1 MEFVRSLRTVL
12 NHDVR
17 EKLKDDRGR
26 LRGVEAKQEDEDIE
40 QKGTMS
46 RKTFEKIFQRSDQ
59 VNFSAD
65 QVWHFLIQLG
75 LAIPILG
82 KEEEPRILVPSLI
95 SDKTRDTMMKRAKE
109 QDDTI
114 TLQYTFD
121 WNYKSLQSFDD
132 LVVIFTRLF
141 FKEGGEGE
149 IAQCFSQKIEKRTL
163 GCVAGVY
170 GKFTVPQTSEDLSFT
185 VLQYDEAS
193 GGDSF
198 ESMQRL
204 LRIKLKCISFSA
216 VVVLRTLDEA
226 FSKKY
231 AEVERGLP
239 CQECEEEGERGKII
253 RLDEGLRPQKHK
265 DYCDGLARHNLT
277 PELKTLLTLS
287 GDSNVST

>member
-1 MEFVRSLRTVL
+1 MCY
-12 NHDVR
+12 
-17 EKLKDDRGR
+17 
-26 LRGVEAKQEDEDIE
+26 
-40 QKGTMS
+40 
-46 RKTFEKIFQRSDQ
+46 KTFEKIFQRSDQ

-65 QVWHFLIQLG
+65 QVWDFLIQLG

-95 SDKTRDTMMKRAKE
+95 SDKTRDRMMKRAE
-109 QDDTI
+109 ERDGTI
-114 TLQYTFD
+114 TLQYAFD

-170 GKFTVPQTSEDLSFT
+170 GKFTVPQTSEDMSFT
-185 VLQYDEAS
+185 LLQFDEAS

-204 LRIKLKCISFSA
+204 LRIKLKPINFSA
-216 VVVLRTLDEA
+216 VEVLRTLDEA
-226 FSKKY
+226 FSQKY
-231 AEVERGLP
+231 SEVERGLP
-239 CQECEEEGERGKII
+239 CEECEEEGEKGRII
-253 RLDEGLRPQKHK
+253 RLDEGLRPPKHK
-265 DYCDGLARHNLT
+265 DYCDGLARHNLSQK
-277 PELKTLLTLS
+277 LKTLLTLS
-287 GDSNVST
+287 GDSNIST